1 MQTCSRRFS
10 ADNVCRSY
18 EQEAMSSGLRW
29 CTCHGLTAGPVLL
42 LVLLAASQASAEP
55 WTIEFGNCTFYGD
68 TAGAPLVREGS
79 CPSEGDTL
87 DLSSKGI
94 TALEVNAFK
103 GMTQLR

>member
-1 MQTCSRRFS
+1 LVHLFDSRTCP
-10 ADNVCRSY
+10 A
-18 EQEAMSSGLRW
+18 
-29 CTCHGLTAGPVLL
+29 AG
-42 LVLLAASQASAEP
+42 ASCCFESQASAEP